1 MDLSKLP
8 QLEGWISGEVAD
20 PRAFPQ
26 ANVTVGEAAALSLL
40 FWPAFTEYRDCVFL
54 DFLFDRPGVDRWFD
68 ELKATSRQLRASLTM
83 SICGTFLRRSRMP
96 NTWFCR
102 KLHLV
107 LARCGYSN

>member
-40 FWPAFTEYRDCVFL
+40 FWPAFTEYRDASS
-54 DFLFDRPGVDRWFD
+54 W
-68 ELKATSRQLRASLTM
+68 TSSLIGPVLTGGLM
-83 SICGTFLRRSRMP
+83 S
-96 NTWFCR
+96 
-102 KLHLV
+102 
-107 LARCGYSN
+107 